1 MNLRFF
7 HRDDPAHRDASE
19 LLPWL
24 VNDSLA
30 GAERDSV
37 ERHVREC
44 VTCRRELEAVRTLQA
59 AVASEERDPAVV
71 SALARLRVRLD
82 EEEAG
87 LPRRLRHALARGWRA
102 AQPWV
107 RGTLAAQFAL
117 ILLLCGVLTGALL
130 SERSTPALYRTLS
143 DAAGPVPPNRSGLV
157 VVFRADTTEQEMRRL
172 LQRLDARVV
181 DGPSSMGAYTLAVRE
196 GRYPA
201 VLALL
206 RTDPAVMLAEPAP
219 AQGRDSR

>member
-24 VNDSLA
+24 VNGSLG

-59 AVASEERDPAVV
+59 ATASEERDPAIL

-87 LPRRLRHALARGWRA
+87 LLVRLRYVLGRGWRA

-107 RGTLAAQFAL
+107 RGTLALQFGL
-117 ILLLCGVLTGALL
+117 ILLLAGALAGTLLTG
-130 SERSTPALYRTLS
+130 RSSPQLYHTLS
-143 DAAGPVPPNRSGLV
+143 DVAASLPSRSAVV
-157 VVFRADTTEQEMRRL
+157 VVFRADTTEQEIRRL
-172 LQRLDARVV
+172 LQRVDARVT
-181 DGPSSMGAYTLAVRE
+181 DGPTSMGAYTLVVRADQ
-196 GRYPA
+196 RA
-201 VLALL
+201 DVLALL
-206 RTDPAVMLAEPAP
+206 RSDSAVMLAEPAP
-219 AQGRDSR
+219 ARGSEPR

>member
-24 VNDSLA
+24 VNGSLG

-44 VTCRRELEAVRTLQA
+44 VTCRRELEATRTLQA
-59 AVASEERDPAVV
+59 AAASEERDPAVL

-82 EEEAG
+82 EEDAG
-87 LPRRLRHALARGWRA
+87 WLGRLRYASGRGWRA

-107 RGTLAAQFAL
+107 RGTLAVQFGL
-117 ILLLCGVLTGALL
+117 ILLLGGALTGALL
-130 SERSTPALYRTLS
+130 SERSTAPLYRTLS
-143 DAAGPVPPNRSGLV
+143 DAAAPASNRSAVV
-157 VVFRADTTEQEMRRL
+157 VVFRADTTEEEMRRL

-181 DGPSSMGAYTLAVRE
+181 DGPSSIGAYTVAVRE
-196 GRYPA
+196 EQRAA
-201 VLALL
+201 VLGLL
-206 RTDPAVMLAEPAP
+206 RADPVVMLAEPAP
-219 AQGRDSR
+219 VQGREPR